1 MMTEKSLSDALGI
14 DASAQEALVRANVR
28 TLQDLTSA
36 DPEALAMASGIPI
49 DRIRDW
55 QERAKRAG
63 AKPKRNPVLTG
74 WTVAIVGLAIAALL
88 GSATMSMGRARIVE
102 AKNMQQQL
110 DTRLYAMLDDIA
122 EEANLQANA
131 VDREIR
137 NSNWGAAQR
146 ELSGV
151 AKCVGMMEQIALDGR
166 DEGVRQVRESFD
178 ELDRAVREQS
188 SDARE
193 LLDTFRQDLETVSPA
208 PAE

>member
-1 MMTEKSLSDALGI
+1 MMTEKSLSDALGL
-14 DASAQEALVRANVR
+14 DASAREALARANVR
-28 TLQDLTSA
+28 TLQELTSA

-55 QERAKRAG
+55 QGRAKRAG

-74 WTVAIVGLAIAALL
+74 WMVAIVGLAIAGLL
-88 GSATMSMGRARIVE
+88 GWATMSIGRARIVE
-102 AKNMQQQL
+102 AKDMQQQL

-151 AKCVGMMEQIALDGR
+151 GKCVGMMEQVALEGR
-166 DEGVRQVRESFD
+166 DQGVRQARESFD

-193 LLDTFRQDLETVSPA
+193 RLDAFRQDLEAVSPP

>member
-1 MMTEKSLSDALGI
+1 MTEKSLSDALGI
-14 DASAQEALVRANVR
+14 DASAQEALARANVR
-28 TLQDLTSA
+28 TLQELTSA

-49 DRIRDW
+49 DRLRDW
-55 QERAKRAG
+55 QQRAKRAG
-63 AKPKRNPVLTG
+63 AQSKRNPVLTG
-74 WTVAIVGLAIAALL
+74 WMVAIVGLAIAALL
-88 GSATMSMGRARIVE
+88 GWATMSIGRARIVE
-102 AKNMQQQL
+102 AKDMQQQL

-193 LLDTFRQDLETVSPA
+193 LLDTFRQDLEAVSP
-208 PAE
+208 PPGE

>member
-1 MMTEKSLSDALGI
+1 MTEKSLSDALGI
-14 DASAQEALVRANVR
+14 DASAQEALARANVR
-28 TLQDLTSA
+28 TLQELTSA

-49 DRIRDW
+49 DRLRDW
-55 QERAKRAG
+55 QQRAKRAG
-63 AKPKRNPVLTG
+63 AQSKRNPVLTG
-74 WTVAIVGLAIAALL
+74 WMVAIVGLAIAAFL
-88 GSATMSMGRARIVE
+88 GWATMSMGRARIVE
-102 AKNMQQQL
+102 AKDMQQQL

-151 AKCVGMMEQIALDGR
+151 AKCVGMMEQIALEGR
-166 DEGVRQVRESFD
+166 DQDVSQVRESFD

-193 LLDTFRQDLETVSPA
+193 LLDTFRQDLEAVSPA

>member
-1 MMTEKSLSDALGI
+1 MTEKSLSDALGI
-14 DASAQEALVRANVR
+14 DASAQEALARANVR
-28 TLQDLTSA
+28 TLQELTSA

-49 DRIRDW
+49 DRLRDW
-55 QERAKRAG
+55 QQRAKRAG
-63 AKPKRNPVLTG
+63 AHPKRNPVLTG
-74 WTVAIVGLAIAALL
+74 WMVAIVGLAIGALL
-88 GSATMSMGRARIVE
+88 GWATMSIGRARIVE
-102 AKNMQQQL
+102 AKDMQQQL

-166 DEGVRQVRESFD
+166 DQDVSQVRESFD

-193 LLDTFRQDLETVSPA
+193 LLDTFRQDLEAVSPA

>member
-14 DASAQEALVRANVR
+14 DASAREALARANVR
-28 TLQDLTSA
+28 TLQELTSA

-63 AKPKRNPVLTG
+63 AKSKRNPVVTG
-74 WTVAIVGLAIAALL
+74 WMVAIVGLAIAALL
-88 GSATMSMGRARIVE
+88 GWATMSIGRARIVE
-102 AKNMQQQL
+102 AKDMQQQL

-151 AKCVGMMEQIALDGR
+151 GKCVGMMEQIALDGR
-166 DEGVRQVRESFD
+166 DEGVTRARESFD
-178 ELDRAVREQS
+178 ELDRAVREQNT
-188 SDARE
+188 DARE
-193 LLDTFRQDLETVSPA
+193 RLDAFRQDLEAVSPP

>member
-1 MMTEKSLSDALGI
+1 MTEKSLSDALGI
-14 DASAQEALVRANVR
+14 DASAQEALARANVR
-28 TLQDLTSA
+28 TLQELTSA

-49 DRIRDW
+49 DRLRDW
-55 QERAKRAG
+55 QQRAKRAG
-63 AKPKRNPVLTG
+63 AQSKRNPVLTG
-74 WTVAIVGLAIAALL
+74 WMVAIVGLAIAAFL
-88 GSATMSMGRARIVE
+88 GWATMSMGRARIVE
-102 AKNMQQQL
+102 AKDMQQQL

-193 LLDTFRQDLETVSPA
+193 LLDTFRQDLEAVSPA